1 VATAVVVS
9 GVLILVVLPLL
20 LSSSKDEKIEVR
32 ARPIMVTF
40 PAPYY
45 GTITGYHLFI
55 IYNDSVGKQFICE
68 ALPVNSNTG
77 QIPSESAL
85 VSNPNGLLTKGYCQ
99 PYFSG
104 TSTNALSVTIAT
116 KTRAKEA
123 YSCFLQETQVFNK
136 ANIPYYL
143 TTGPNSNSYVRTMLD
158 HCGLPAVKPPAAV
171 LTPGWDMSISLNG

>member
-1 VATAVVVS
+1 M
-9 GVLILVVLPLL
+9 VLPFL
-20 LSSSKDEKIEVR
+20 LSSSTDEKIEVR
-32 ARPIMVTF
+32 ARPITVTL

-55 IYNDSVGKQFICE
+55 IYSDSAGRQFICE
-68 ALPVNSNTG
+68 ALPVNPNTG
-77 QIPSESAL
+77 QIPSESTL

-104 TSTNALSVTIAT
+104 TSVNSLSVSVAT

-123 YSCFLQETQVFNK
+123 YSCFIQETQVFNK

-143 TTGPNSNSYVRTMLD
+143 TTGPNSNSYVRTLLD
-158 HCGLPAVKPPAAV
+158 HCRVPAVKPSAAV
-171 LTPGWDMSISLNG
+171 LTPGWDLSISLNG